1 MVIYYVIH
9 HMNVVCVIVSNSIQ
23 CGVSNGMSCNQFVAV
38 GDYAM
43 YGVKDIHIIGNNG
56 NIYSTNGVSIDCQGI
71 QSCKDTNIFA
81 SGISYIDC
89 DGDNACQMAVMRIV
103 NPKNGFLLL
112 NATVCNKI

>member
-1 MVIYYVIH
+1 MILSAEDSIRCS
-9 HMNVVCVIVSNSIQ
+9 MESECCMCNSIQ
-23 CGVSNGMSCNQFVAV
+23 CGVSNGMPCNQFVAV

-43 YGVKDIHIIGNNG
+43 YGVKGIHIIGNNG

-89 DGDNACQMAVMRIV
+89 DGDNACQMAVMSIV
-103 NPKNGFLLL
+103 NPKNGFLIE
-112 NATVCNKI
+112 CNGL